1 MAQAQVLPS
10 ETNERRLA
18 AAVFQMALQDL
29 RGDHPVHR
37 RSALAFLFREK
48 ADFSFWC
55 QRLDVDPSAF
65 RERLL
70 ERTFGSF
77 EGLSGLT
84 ADCSIKPGDRQL
96 KRAR

>member
-1 MAQAQVLPS
+1 MAQTQALPL
-10 ETNERRLA
+10 ETNEGRLA

-37 RSALAFLFREK
+37 RSALAFLFKEK
-48 ADFSFWC
+48 TEFSFWC

-70 ERTFGSF
+70 ERTFGPLEGLF
-77 EGLSGLT
+77 GLSG
-84 ADCSIKPGDRQL
+84 DCSTKPGDRQL
-96 KRAR
+96 KRAQ

>member
-1 MAQAQVLPS
+1 MAQTQALPS

-29 RGDHPVHR
+29 RGDLPVHR
-37 RSALAFLFREK
+37 RSALSFLFRNE

-55 QRLDVDPSAF
+55 QRLDVDQQAF

-70 ERTFGSF
+70 ERTFGRL
-77 EGLSGLT
+77 EGLSGLI
-84 ADCSIKPGDRQL
+84 ADCSTKPGDSQL
-96 KRAR
+96 KRAQ